1 MSLIFEIGALP
12 WAQHGHFSFQKVTH
26 PFMLT
31 ENLLAIMSSL
41 EMQYLLNLWKNNLEL
56 CKKVQFLT
64 LKHGFESFDVKES
77 TV

>member
-12 WAQHGHFSFQKVTH
+12 LAQHGHFSIQNVTH

-41 EMQYLLNLWKNNLEL
+41 EMRYLLNPWKNNLEL
-56 CKKVQFLT
+56 CKKVQFFT